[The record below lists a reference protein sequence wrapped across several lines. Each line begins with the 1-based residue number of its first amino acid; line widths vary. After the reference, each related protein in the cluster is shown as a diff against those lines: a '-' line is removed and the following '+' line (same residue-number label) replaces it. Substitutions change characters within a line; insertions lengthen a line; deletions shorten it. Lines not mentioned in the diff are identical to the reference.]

1 MILGTQYYRPP
12 NPRREDW
19 ERDLDMIRAHGIELI
34 RTWMYWSRVNPR
46 EGVWTWEEYDH
57 LLNLA
62 AERGLKVLIQLMCDA
77 PPYWFEQKHPETRY
91 LDVNG
96 QPVAFSAKSSQAVG
110 GAPGPCFHHPTA
122 RTAAEEFMRRT
133 AKRYLDAPAL
143 HAYDLWNEIWMHECF
158 CEFTQAQFRQ
168 FLSQKYGD
176 IKNLNTAWQ
185 RSYAS
190 FEEVRLPREG
200 VYADMID
207 RYEFE
212 QWSKRELMRWRYQ
225 TVRAVDRKHLL
236 VSHYGG
242 HCSLFSPGDD
252 PWLFAEP
259 IDGWGTSSYDTT
271 LPQAALTFHATACA
285 SRGKPW
291 WLSEQTGGRTWS
303 HVGDRLCSDA
313 FLRSFH
319 VLAMSYGAEVS
330 IYWQWRP
337 EIFGQESPHF
347 GLTSLSGEPTSRTE
361 MLRQFAG
368 MLQRHK
374 GLFTAMQ
381 FSRPQVGIL
390 WEPRA
395 IAYEHINQSPE
406 RYFRDNFVGW
416 YRAVL
421 RSNVSLEIFN
431 SRIVAEE
438 GIPDYVRLLIAP
450 MQIFDRKGL
459 TPKLEAWVK
468 AGGVLVAGP
477 WYGMYDEYTYA
488 NPQVPPTDLFGIRQG
503 ELYYLD
509 NPRVELI
516 QSPGPAPWVVSHP
529 TGLTLGFLPGQK
541 FIESLL
547 VEDAEIMG
555 VVDENIVMT
564 SRTVGKGKGLY
575 VGTFLGNVYD
585 HSLSPQLGGF
595 VKWLCE
601 GSGVQAEVGATEGCL
616 IRTAMSQGSR
626 IVFLTN
632 PSENSVTTWL
642 TFAKDEG
649 GKLVDLLTGE
659 VVAEIRKGKPVPVS
673 IEAED
678 SRVFKVG

>member
-19 ERDLDMIRAHGIELI
+19 ERDLDMIKAHGIELI

-46 EGVWTWEEYDH
+46 EGVWTWEEYDQ
-57 LLNLA
+57 LLELA

-77 PPYWFEQKHPETRY
+77 SPYWFEQKYPETRY
-91 LDVNG
+91 LDANG
-96 QPVAFSAKSSQAVG
+96 HQVAFQARPAQAAG
-110 GAPGPCFHHPTA
+110 GAPGPCFHHPVA
-122 RTAAEEFMRRT
+122 RAAAEEFMRR
-133 AKRYLDAPAL
+133 AAERYLDAPAL
-143 HAYDLWNEIWMHECF
+143 YAYDLWNEIWIHECF

-176 IKNLNTAWQ
+176 IEKLNAAWQ

-212 QWSKRELMRWRYQ
+212 QWNKQELMRWRYE
-225 TVRAVDRKHLL
+225 TVRAVDKRRLL

-259 IDGWGTSSYDTT
+259 IDGWGTSSYDRT
-271 LPQAALTFHATACA
+271 LPEAALTFHATACA

-303 HVGDRLCSDA
+303 HVGNRLCSDA

-319 VLAMSYGAEVS
+319 VLAMSYGAEAS

-361 MLRQFAG
+361 MVRQFAG

-374 GLFTAMQ
+374 ELFAAMQ
-381 FSRPQVGIL
+381 FAPPQVGIL
-390 WEPRA
+390 WEPRT
-395 IAYEHINQSPE
+395 IAYEHINQNPE
-406 RYFRDNFVGW
+406 RYFWDNFVGW
-416 YRAVL
+416 HRAVL
-421 RSNVSLEIFN
+421 ENNFPLEIFN
-431 SRIVAEE
+431 ARMVAEE
-438 GIPDYVRLLIAP
+438 GIQDSIRLLIAP

-459 TPKLEAWVK
+459 IPKLEAWVK
-468 AGGVLVAGP
+468 AGGILIAGP
-477 WYGMYDEYTYA
+477 WFGMYDDHTYA
-488 NPQVPPTDLFGIRQG
+488 NRQVPPTDLFGVRQE
-503 ELYYLD
+503 ELYYPD
-509 NPRVELI
+509 NPKVELI
-516 QSPGPAPWVVSHP
+516 QAAGVA
-529 TGLTLGFLPGQK
+529 LGFLPGQK
-541 FIESLL
+541 FIETLL
-547 VEDAEIMG
+547 VEDAEIVG
-555 VVDENIVMT
+555 VVDDNIVMT
-564 SRTVGKGKGLY
+564 SRAVGKGKALY
-575 VGTFLGNVYD
+575 IGTFLGNAYD

-601 GSGVQAEVGATEGCL
+601 GPGVQAEVDATGGCL
-616 IRTAMSQGSR
+616 VRTATSQGSSV
-626 IVFLTN
+626 IFLTN
-632 PSENSVTTWL
+632 PSKNSITTWL
-642 TFAKDEG
+642 IFAKDEG
-649 GKLVDLLTGE
+649 GTLVDLLTDE
-659 VVAEIRKGKPVPVS
+659 VVAEVKSGKPVPVS
-673 IEAED
+673 VAAED
-678 SRVFKVG
+678 SRVLKIPQ

>member
-12 NPRREDW
+12 NPRHEDW
-19 ERDLDMIRAHGIELI
+19 EGDLEMIRAHGIELI

-96 QPVAFSAKSSQAVG
+96 QRVAFSAKSSQAVG
-110 GAPGPCFHHPTA
+110 GAPGPCFHHPIA
-122 RTAAEEFMRRT
+122 RAAAEEFMRR
-133 AKRYLDAPAL
+133 AAERYLDAPTL
-143 HAYDLWNEIWMHECF
+143 HAYDLWNEIWIHECF

-168 FLSQKYGD
+168 FLSRKYGD
-176 IKNLNTAWQ
+176 IKNLNAVWQ

-190 FEEVRLPREG
+190 FEEVSLPREG
-200 VYADMID
+200 VYVDMID

-212 QWSKRELMRWRYQ
+212 QWNKRELMRWRYQ
-225 TVRAVDRKHLL
+225 TVRAIDKKHLL

-259 IDGWGTSSYDTT
+259 IDGWGTSCYDRT
-271 LPQAALTFHATACA
+271 LIEVALTFHATSCA
-285 SRGKPW
+285 ARGKPW

-303 HVGDRLCSDA
+303 HVGARLCSDA

-319 VLAMSYGAEVS
+319 VLAMSYGAEAS

-347 GLTSLSGEPTSRTE
+347 GLTSLSGEATSRTE
-361 MLRQFAG
+361 MVRQFAG
-368 MLQRHK
+368 MLQRHED
-374 GLFTAMQ
+374 LFAAMQ
-381 FSRPQVGIL
+381 FPPSQVGIL
-390 WEPRA
+390 WEPRT
-395 IAYEHINQSPE
+395 IAYEHINQNPE
-406 RYFRDNFVGW
+406 RYFLTNFIGW
-416 YRAVL
+416 HRAVL
-421 RSNVSLEIFN
+421 KNNVPLEIFN
-431 SRIVAEE
+431 ARIVAEE
-438 GIPDYVRLLIAP
+438 GVPNGVRILIAP

-468 AGGVLVAGP
+468 AGGILVAGP
-477 WYGMYDEYTYA
+477 WYGMYDEHTYA
-488 NPQVPPTDLFGIRQG
+488 NPQVPPTNLFGVRQG
-503 ELYYLD
+503 ELYYPD
-509 NPRVELI
+509 NPKVELV
-516 QSPGPAPWVVSHP
+516 QPAGPA
-529 TGLTLGFLPGQK
+529 LGFLPGQK
-541 FIESLL
+541 FIETLR
-547 VEDAEIMG
+547 VEDAEIVG
-555 VVDENIVMT
+555 VVDSNVVMT
-564 SRTVGKGKGLY
+564 SRTVGKGKAFY
-575 VGTFLGNVYD
+575 VGTFLGNLYNYA
-585 HSLSPQLGGF
+585 LSPQLGGF

-601 GSGVQAEVGATEGCL
+601 GAGVQAEVSATEGCL
-616 IRTAMSQGSR
+616 VRTVMSQGGR

-632 PSENSVTTWL
+632 PNKNSIITWL

-649 GKLVDLLTGE
+649 GELVDLFTDE
-659 VVAEIRKGKPVPVS
+659 VVAEVRRGGPVPVS
-673 IEAED
+673 VAAED
-678 SRVFKVG
+678 SRVFKMG